1 MKNIKSRSLKKMIP
15 IVSAL
20 MLSVLAVICVFS
32 RLAEC
37 TPDYSDAMVF
47 AAKLSLPAGETIMSE
62 EEKIVESSTKKADT
76 TSQSSDKNSSAS
88 ADNSSR
94 AVSAS
99 VDTSTPTKEELDKYE
114 KEHEGENKYEVY
126 GTNITGS
133 GEKYDNFYIK
143 QNASETIDVGK
154 ELESELG
161 FTPEKT
167 DKPQVLIVHTHTCE
181 SYLKYDTGYYYE
193 SYYPR
198 TTDNSEN
205 VCAVGEEIAKS
216 LNARGIVTLHDTTQH
231 DNPSYNGAYD
241 RSMETI
247 QKYLKKYPSIKVVLD
262 IHRDAFSAD
271 SDGSMKKPV
280 FTTPD
285 GQTASQIMI
294 MAGCDVDGIRDF
306 PDWRYNL
313 RFALKLQHKAE
324 TLYPGMTR
332 PLNYGDFAYNMKAN
346 TGSLLIEVGTDGNS
360 LNEVKLTGSL
370 LGNVIAETLED
381 NMK

>member
-1 MKNIKSRSLKKMIP
+1 MIP